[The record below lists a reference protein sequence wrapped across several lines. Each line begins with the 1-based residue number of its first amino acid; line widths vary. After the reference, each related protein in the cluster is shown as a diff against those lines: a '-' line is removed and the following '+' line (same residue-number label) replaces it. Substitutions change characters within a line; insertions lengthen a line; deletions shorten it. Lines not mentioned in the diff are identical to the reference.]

1 MKPEIVAQKQLNAFN
16 ARDIEALLSIYAS
29 DAELFSHPA
38 TLLAK
43 GRDEL
48 EKLFQARFSEPNLK
62 AILLNR
68 IVCGNKVIDQER
80 VIRTFPEGP
89 GELELTM
96 IYEIQDEEIIKA
108 WSIVGPKLLYHD

>member
-1 MKPEIVAQKQLNAFN
+1 MNPEIVAQKQLDAFN
-16 ARDIEALLSIYAS
+16 ARDIEALLSIYAP
-29 DAELFSHPA
+29 DAELFAHPA
-38 TLLAK
+38 MPLAK
-43 GRDEL
+43 GRHEL
-48 EKLFQARFSEPNLK
+48 GKLFRARFSEPNLK

-68 IVCGNKVIDQER
+68 IVCGSKVIDQER

-108 WSIVGPKLLYHD
+108 WSIIGPKRLY